1 MNAHLAELGRVIVVS
16 ILALLVDAGTLALL
30 VHGTSLPYQLAGFLG
45 FMAGLTVNYALS
57 VSWAFQKRRI
67 TDRRLEFLLFTSVG
81 LLGAG
86 WNALF
91 LWLGVEVFEAS
102 LLLAKMVSVGLVF
115 FWNYGVRKYSLFTK
129 V

>member
-1 MNAHLAELGRVIVVS
+1 MNAHLAELGRVVVVS
-16 ILALLVDAGTLALL
+16 VLALLVDAGTLALL
-30 VHGTSLPYQLAGFLG
+30 VHGTPLSYQLAGFLG
-45 FMAGLTVNYALS
+45 FMAGLAVNYVLS

-67 TDRRLEFLLFTSVG
+67 TDRRLECLLFVSVG
-81 LLGAG
+81 ILGAG

-91 LWLGVEVFEAS
+91 LWLGVEVLEVS
-102 LLLAKMVSVGLVF
+102 LPFAKTVSVGLVF